1 MFLRKLDRLKDTLE
15 MAGTDVLHRGLP
27 FLEVLQCFNQI
38 VEACFGTEMKGDPTA
53 FIEDF
58 KSKYLS
64 LGISVTPKVSCFF

>member
-1 MFLRKLDRLKDTLE
+1 MFLRKLDQLKDTLK

-38 VEACFGTEMKGDPTA
+38 VEVCFGTEMKGDHTA
-53 FIEDF
+53 FIDDF
-58 KSKYLS
+58 KSEYLS